1 MTKHQVKKAKSIMS
15 NRNLF
20 LAGILSFALT
30 FAASVT
36 STYAWFEVSEHAKV
50 SQLDFSIRDEA
61 DLEIGLKNED
71 GGYDYYHSIDDRI
84 LETHF
89 ARYHA
94 NSELNDLSSNYQS
107 LWLNEDTNPE
117 VDFPILRRSYALKE
131 NPHQIFVAQSGFYQ
145 FEFFLKSNRDMYL
158 FLDSE
163 RCYATPLHELNMATA
178 NASKEAVTAETL
190 DRIVNAC
197 RVSFY
202 SSRGFFIWE
211 PNVEVSSNTVFGGAL
226 DLNGDGY
233 YDDYNGKEIV
243 YGEYDDNAPLIYD
256 EASSEDN
263 PVPSKTRS
271 SFYAS
276 HKAGIAPFNRE
287 KSEAAGLSFAKETT
301 YTLAD
306 LSIPKGTVQY
316 DAGTMHP
323 LLALKTGIPTRLV
336 VTIYLEG
343 WDLDMIDSIGEGH
356 FTLGLGFQG
365 LVQPLVD

>member
-1 MTKHQVKKAKSIMS
+1 MAKRHTRKTKTIMS

-20 LAGILSFALT
+20 LAGILSFGLT

-50 SQLDFSIRDEA
+50 SQLDFSIRDAA
-61 DLEIGLKNED
+61 DFEIGLKNND
-71 GGYDYYHSIDDRI
+71 GDYDYYRDVNDEI

-89 ARYHA
+89 SRYRP
-94 NSELNDLSSNYQS
+94 NSVLHDLSSNYQS

-117 VDFPILRRSYALKE
+117 TDFPVLRRAYADKDK
-131 NPHQIFVAQSGFYQ
+131 PHQIYVAQSGYYQ

-158 FLDSE
+158 FLDANH
-163 RCYATPLHELNMATA
+163 CYAKPLHDLNATTA
-178 NASKEAVTAETL
+178 AALKNVTAEEL
-190 DRIVNAC
+190 DHIVNAC

-202 SSRGFFIWE
+202 SSMGFLIWE
-211 PNVEVSSNTVFGGAL
+211 PNASVGSTTVFGGAL

-233 YDDYNGKEIV
+233 YDDLDGKEVV
-243 YGEYDDNAPLIYD
+243 YGEYSDDDPLIYD
-256 EASSEDN
+256 EAPTADILPSSD
-263 PVPSKTRS
+263 THS
-271 SFYAS
+271 SFVAT
-276 HKAGIAPFNRE
+276 HRAGIAPFNLE

-306 LSIPKGTVQY
+306 LSIPEGAGQY
-316 DAGTMHP
+316 DSNTMHP
-323 LLALKTGIPTRLV
+323 LLALKAGVSSRLV